1 MLLRSPSLS
10 RVEMTSLRSVYS
22 DAGSEGPAVVYGLD
36 RELAEKAKYKYDPQM
51 ELEAREWIEAVLREP
66 LGSGTLHEV
75 LKDGVVLCLLIN
87 TIKPAVCAKPSASRM
102 PFKQMENIAN
112 YLQACTQL
120 SVPSHDLFQTV
131 ALFENKDMIAVL
143 TNIHSLGRVSQKIPG
158 FVGPSLGVRLA
169 TKHERHFS
177 AEQMAVSRAM
187 PTILNLGSS
196 RDRHINTVTG
206 KMGNRSMSFDTAG
219 RSVAFGRVAAV
230 KSTPPMHLRPSVA
243 ATENVPT
250 NVVRHV
256 PTHALPRSLSF
267 PVKQQLAPGA
277 VRTSAPP
284 VKPRRDSTQS
294 ICSRS
299 GLSSPLSGVA
309 PPPIPSPPPHA
320 YAPVYTAPQVY
331 TAPPPL
337 PVALPSSADTEL
349 ESPVPVGPEMA
360 PYVPPPALVETSE
373 PFAIEP
379 ESLSSLRAPESPAKD
394 AADTP
399 PNRPTPS
406 IAEPL
411 TQGTPAR
418 ATAQVDD
425 SQAVAAAF
433 ETATADETVGHLP
446 PLFGKKVAFIG
457 LGPMCSH
464 AAALLTAGA
473 ALAVFDIRNMNA
485 IESLVEKG
493 ARAATSP
500 RDAAMGAD
508 AVFSLVPD
516 DAVLKQVVC
525 DASSGLLGA
534 FTGVHIS
541 CSTIHP
547 ETARELAALHA
558 DVGSAYIGAPMF
570 VRANGA
576 EALAAFAVGG
586 AESAVA
592 AVLPLLEQGGQEVYR
607 FGEDPGAGNI
617 VKLSGNFMIA
627 SAIESCAEALS
638 MCEKSGLDRS
648 KVMSMLNTTVFDCL
662 VYKGYGDRVAK
673 GQHAS
678 RGPSSSGFQLDL
690 GLKDVSLAL
699 DVAHKVQAPMPFAS
713 ILHDRFLGAAAR
725 GRGKMDWTAI
735 ALSTREEAGIDL
747 AATL

>member
-1 MLLRSPSLS
+1 MSGFSAEWVASEYRRLYTPSSTPCSTPCNALSNAPSNPHPIHPPISYPPPHSPSPHPTPQAPTPHPPPNLS
-10 RVEMTSLRSVYS
+10 HPFPPNPS
-22 DAGSEGPAVVYGLD
+22 P
-36 RELAEKAKYKYDPQM
+36 
-51 ELEAREWIEAVLREP
+51 P
-66 LGSGTLHEV
+66 LTPP
-75 LKDGVVLCLLIN
+75 
-87 TIKPAVCAKPSASRM
+87 TP
-102 PFKQMENIAN
+102 
-112 YLQACTQL
+112 
-120 SVPSHDLFQTV
+120 
-131 ALFENKDMIAVL
+131 
-143 TNIHSLGRVSQKIPG
+143 
-158 FVGPSLGVRLA
+158 LGVRLA

-331 TAPPPL
+331 TEPPPL

-500 RDAAMGAD
+500 R
-508 AVFSLVPD
+508 
-516 DAVLKQVVC
+516 
-525 DASSGLLGA
+525 
-534 FTGVHIS
+534 
-541 CSTIHP
+541 
-547 ETARELAALHA
+547 
-558 DVGSAYIGAPMF
+558 
-570 VRANGA
+570 
-576 EALAAFAVGG
+576 
-586 AESAVA
+586 
-592 AVLPLLEQGGQEVYR
+592 
-607 FGEDPGAGNI
+607 
-617 VKLSGNFMIA
+617 
-627 SAIESCAEALS
+627 
-638 MCEKSGLDRS
+638 
-648 KVMSMLNTTVFDCL
+648 
-662 VYKGYGDRVAK
+662 
-673 GQHAS
+673 
-678 RGPSSSGFQLDL
+678 
-690 GLKDVSLAL
+690 
-699 DVAHKVQAPMPFAS
+699 
-713 ILHDRFLGAAAR
+713 
-725 GRGKMDWTAI
+725 
-735 ALSTREEAGIDL
+735 
-747 AATL
+747 